1 MPSKEVYRE
10 IAQQFKTTAEFRK
23 QNNKALE
30 YIIRHGWY
38 DEMCSH
44 LVSIHFWKE
53 EEVIAEARK
62 YDNNHEFRMNSHKA
76 YDYAR
81 KHGIMEKCREHMNK
95 K

>member
-1 MPSKEVYRE
+1 
-10 IAQQFKTTAEFRK
+10 
-23 QNNKALE
+23 
-30 YIIRHGWY
+30 
-38 DEMCSH
+38 MCSH

-62 YDNNHEFRMNSHKA
+62 YDNNHEFRMNSPKA

>member
-1 MPSKEVYRE
+1 MKDVLPQLIITIVPMFFSGFSAYLFARLKEKDAVE
-10 IAQQFKTTAEFRK
+10 KEATEEAEP
-23 QNNKALE
+23 
-30 YIIRHGWY
+30 
-38 DEMCSH
+38 
-44 LVSIHFWKE
+44 E

-62 YDNNHEFRMNSHKA
+62 YDNNHEFRMNSPKA